1 MVVCIGMMM
10 RAVRRRLAASLW
22 YVWAVVRMPL
32 PQRVVV
38 FAVHVPL
45 HLELPVAVGPELWR
59 QAVRHCRH
67 CFSELVCVV
76 AWLVVRNAPELYV
89 CWNHAWFENELP
101 LTWRLTVATGNCLT
115 LIWSSQIFQK
125 ALEEEGSTEPAPAA
139 QQPDQVSSFLS
150 FL

>member
-1 MVVCIGMMM
+1 MVVCVGMMM

-32 PQRVVV
+32 PARVVV

-59 QAVRHCRH
+59 QAVRHCRY

-76 AWLVVRNAPELYV
+76 AWLPVFAVHVPLHLELPVAVGPELSRQAVRHCRYCLSRLV
-89 CWNHAWFENELP
+89 CVVVWLPWASLQEVEL
-101 LTWRLTVATGNCLT
+101 V
-115 LIWSSQIFQK
+115 
-125 ALEEEGSTEPAPAA
+125 
-139 QQPDQVSSFLS
+139 
-150 FL
+150 